1 MLYSHIRF
9 MIADVEM
16 PVSGPIYVSGG
27 MLQTRLSFILSEDDK
42 SLYYA
47 SPLAR
52 IKYER
57 VPVKLLGSKPQ
68 ASVADDE
75 NGGIGNYIVI
85 FEGAADMQISFSQS
99 TRQLD
104 IAIQAVPLS
113 VKALDSIIYSMLS
126 IGSVT
131 SNVNQAERTAYEK
144 RISEGNA
151 EKVVVTAGGGS
162 PHSANSILFLKKL
175 VTGGSPA
182 DILRPTDMIEY
193 AINNILGYAGSNVL
207 SEEKIVPFVSPDE
220 NFKWLDGGN
229 GAGSLPDYILNTMIG
244 EPEAT
249 AEDGS
254 VLFKEGSPGIQYG
267 VLADEFLCR
276 SVMVQQSMSTA
287 SSQSKYAG
295 ASEAP
300 ALTDAASNEVTD
312 DVVQYLKRDKYW
324 FPATGVTLNGIQT
337 SVSELIKTSKTSVAE
352 LKTSDSDKL
361 PSCLKTV
368 IERRVLAC
376 NDLTGQVLR
385 TIPEAFGLLNGMMK
399 CFLSVF
405 RFFVFTDNKKAD
417 SWTLFD
423 LVYTNVNVISK
434 TNPEAGSFADAL
446 QQLLVSGFNGTNV
459 SGGDLGEI
467 MFDMFQDVISSLFT
481 ADGEFS
487 RSLPSVSDWKQYTN
501 SGITAAEADPWI
513 LAARDLTAAAVSE
526 ALRVLET
533 AVSYLPSQEYLVGP
547 CYLNLFRAPKHNT
560 ESDKIIPSLN
570 TIAGWMVT
578 LYDGYRKKGLLETD
592 KNTAEYPEPTRFDI
606 QAVRSIAG
614 STAYNRVAAP
624 GFLRQPGD
632 NPPKRKF
639 VYPHTAVAAYD
650 EFKQLVSS
658 LAVSDTTMKVSL
670 RSLLAALYDKLN
682 LSLATPLNKPI
693 CIQEDKQISCDKVAV
708 DPARSLAEILIL
720 PNHELQVIPKCNV
733 FAVDMRYGAQLQYSE
748 QSNLSR
754 LLVRY
759 TPPVDLVGGDAS
771 SVPSQVFAFDL
782 TDPRADMRQVSPA
795 TLEEYN
801 NARRISRGAAS
812 YTAGYTNGA
821 LYNLERT
828 EIVDVSHD
836 VAALA
841 QLCRSMTDVGD
852 AVKKPDLTPRNTAAI
867 DAALDVAQSSFP
879 DTITIRAFTPKT
891 IISDPKEEK
900 LSYKLSGNTASYLD
914 VASASKNSKVE
925 AVLNTYSAAAALV
938 VLNSVLTTPELRNLK
953 TTGSAEA
960 AVARWFQN
968 QFTAEHK
975 KEGVTELSDIE
986 LSFAAVAGRYAT
998 EFMASAY
1005 FTKLSASEGELVLQ
1019 KATLDFE
1026 SGSTNNGTGWSMIDF
1041 SDYSKE
1047 AVVSN
1052 GFAAFTHWSSSV
1064 RKLYDTHKSQVT
1076 AFFSSSLWASNLGQK
1091 LVKVEGVDVDTNK
1104 DWYINNAS
1112 SLPEPSLA
1120 SNINGE
1126 LIALA
1131 EAGSEVNLQFLFP
1144 TNQNYDDAGSLP
1156 SNTLTE
1162 VLFPIY
1168 TKILNVLRNL
1178 SYLSQYKTVVTHL
1191 KDKKKT
1197 SKQVVTTLPD
1207 TGILDDLTASSYTSG
1222 DSGQLLTLNCEKTAD
1237 ALERAAKLHNDLV
1250 AGDAVSAD
1258 LLKSSPDL
1266 KPTTIKIVQPE
1277 AELFL
1282 RREEFELQVLVQ
1294 DFFTGDPSIWPWK
1307 ASNGQIVQTIPGSID
1322 IPKLPGLTLLLDGAA
1337 WLFYAPYDGGSV
1349 SGEQG
1354 MLSDPWFHS
1363 LEKNA
1368 SGGRL
1373 PDTLLPPVFQVTESS
1388 SIETDSSKIPWL
1400 RLDKEDFYSEANKPT
1415 RALVA
1420 CDSLF
1425 KDSETP
1431 TMWFTSSHKAIPSNP
1446 KLTGANFSHLPVV
1459 AWYSGGDKAS
1469 VLYMDMLTGQYI
1481 DFTGRHWFNPELPEE
1496 FKSVNLNGES
1506 EWCPKTEQWGKLFEF
1521 MKKNNPFGMFPGL
1534 KNTPDR
1540 VVYKVIPAIKGDLTL
1555 WEAAFQIPG
1564 AVIEYEIKVRETVN
1578 PLYTDRW
1585 QVIDPRHDLALDISD
1600 VLKTF
1605 TRDGGEDAR
1614 TATAKTSGFG
1624 GISKL
1629 NDTLVSLFGS
1639 EDAAKI
1645 KIAQTECTNMS
1656 DGTDTVGGKTF
1667 AVAAPGRLKLNNF
1680 EAIRYA
1686 GSSRYNQKDFPLRLH
1701 LGCDLS
1707 SGASLELN
1715 WYDNPSIP
1723 KFGLSLPW
1731 DSYVMYGV
1739 QAEDGV
1745 LSGYGFFAVVV
1756 PADQADSSRL
1766 DVALIAHINPA
1777 ATLLDDIS
1785 RTFSSG
1791 GTAVSDSGNPLG
1803 KEQLAALQELVDLSQ
1818 KCAEYAGQT
1827 GTEKGQFYFFNK
1839 TKYKTLQSSTDA
1851 TSKKVVGFAKE
1862 YLPKLIKAFGPDG
1875 NLRLHR
1881 FFLKAGTKIGVM
1893 GASGDGS
1900 MHYHCE
1906 YYKFKRTPLPWAG
1919 DDEIKRC
1926 KTVNSLAESVF
1937 VKNKNDLQE
1946 IYNYIIK
1953 AHDDAVFYMKT
1964 DVAARSWDLV
1974 QREAALAVH
1983 RMQTNYGLEDFLD
1996 GVSGTALAISGSDTF
2011 KVPDQELVES
2021 VVRMKAYQTI
2031 LAMYSMAQP
2040 APISLPYYD
2049 PYVMDAGMPAAVVY
2063 RNDIILTMVSGI
2075 QMMVNGPMV
2084 NFTVNFTP
2092 GISVAKMLPVYLQAM
2107 INAGAVKS
2115 SLLRRSVFPFHCVEY
2130 FNETSFNL
2138 NYMAGN
2144 YRQMFNKKDFVF
2156 DWRDAVVIDLGN
2168 NVHKTVNEILPDPAA
2183 LNHAFNVLS
2192 ERTPDDKFHI
2202 DLRGAKMSDARF
2214 PMNEAQMMLKA
2225 RAWGEDSL
2233 YTYTKSCTK
2242 YFCQDHRAMM
2252 KFSSENSG
2260 TYEAEALRNLDAASS
2275 KIKTPLDIPRT
2286 YYDWHNMFKKLRT
2299 SIRSVVNWNDRD

>member
-9 MIADVEM
+9 IIADVEM
-16 PVSGPIYVSGG
+16 PVSGPVYVSGG

-57 VPVKLLGSKPQ
+57 VPIKLLGSKPQ

-131 SNVNQAERTAYEK
+131 SNVNQAARTAYEK
-144 RISEGNA
+144 RVMEGNA

-207 SEEKIVPFVSPDE
+207 SEEKVVPFVSPDE

-312 DVVQYLKRDKYW
+312 DVVQYLKKDKYW
-324 FPATGVTLNGIQT
+324 FPATGVALNGLQT
-337 SVSELIKTSKTSVAE
+337 SISELIKTSKTSVAE
-352 LKTSDSDKL
+352 LKTSDKL

-434 TNPEAGSFADAL
+434 TNPEAGSFADDL
-446 QQLLVSGFNGTNV
+446 QQLLASGFNGTNV

-501 SGITAAEADPWI
+501 SGITTAEADPWI

-533 AVSYLPSQEYLVGP
+533 AVSYLPSREYLVGP

-570 TIAGWMVT
+570 TIAGWMVA

-639 VYPHTAVAAYD
+639 VYPHMAVAAYD

-693 CIQEDKQISCDKVAV
+693 CTQEDKQISCDKVAV

-720 PNHELQVIPKCNV
+720 PNHELQVVPKCNV

-782 TDPRADMRQVSPA
+782 TDPGADMRQVSPA

-852 AVKKPDLTPRNTAAI
+852 AVKKPDLAPRNTAAI
-867 DAALDVAQSSFP
+867 EAALDTTQASFP
-879 DTITIRAFTPKT
+879 DTVTIKAYTPKT
-891 IISDPKEEK
+891 LREQPKEEK

-914 VASASKNSKVE
+914 VVSASKNSKVE
-925 AVLNTYSAAAALV
+925 TVLNTYSAAAALV
-938 VLNSVLTTPELRNLK
+938 VLNSVLTTPDLRNLK

-960 AVARWFQN
+960 AVTRWFQN

-986 LSFAAVAGRYAT
+986 LSFSAAAGRYAV
-998 EFMASAY
+998 EFLRSGYFDGRIAAADGALTLSKSTLNFVVARTAGYDLFDSGDEGSA
-1005 FTKLSASEGELVLQ
+1005 
-1019 KATLDFE
+1019 
-1026 SGSTNNGTGWSMIDF
+1026 
-1041 SDYSKE
+1041 E
-1047 AVVSN
+1047 AVTE
-1052 GFAAFTHWSSSV
+1052 GFQVFNSWSSGV
-1064 RKLYDTHKSQVT
+1064 RKMHDTRKSQVE

-1104 DWYINNAS
+1104 DWYINNAG

-1131 EAGSEVNLQFLFP
+1131 EAGSEVNLQFVFP
-1144 TNQNYDDAGSLP
+1144 TNITRKDTASLP
-1156 SNTLTE
+1156 SNALTG
-1162 VLFPIY
+1162 VVYPIY
-1168 TKILNVLRNL
+1168 TRMLSVLRNL
-1178 SYLSQYKTVVTHL
+1178 SYLSQYKATVKRL
-1191 KDKKKT
+1191 KDIKKQ
-1197 SKQVVTTLPD
+1197 SKQVVTTVPD
-1207 TGILDDLTASSYTSG
+1207 TAVLDDFISSSYTQADGDMVFTASS
-1222 DSGQLLTLNCEKTAD
+1222 EKPDD
-1237 ALERAAKLHNDLV
+1237 ALDQAEKRHRDAR
-1250 AGDAVSAD
+1250 AGDQTVHD
-1258 LLKSSPDL
+1258 LLQETSDL
-1266 KPTTIKIVQPE
+1266 KPVTMNLISVD
-1277 AELFL
+1277 AENFL
-1282 RREEFELQVLVQ
+1282 RREAEGFDKLIKNQFKTPGTVK
-1294 DFFTGDPSIWPWK
+1294 PWK
-1307 ASNGQIVQTIPGSID
+1307 TTAGTVISSAGSID
-1322 IPKLPGLTLLLDGAA
+1322 ADRLPGLTLVLQNAA
-1337 WLFYAPYDGGSV
+1337 WIFCTPYGAGSG
-1349 SGEQG
+1349 SGELG
-1354 MLSDPWFHS
+1354 MLTDPWFCS
-1363 LEKNA
+1363 PDRNA
-1368 SGGRL
+1368 VGGRL
-1373 PDTLLPPVFQVTESS
+1373 PDILLPPVFQVAGTEQVEMSS
-1388 SIETDSSKIPWL
+1388 SETAWL
-1400 RLDKEDFYSEANKPT
+1400 SLNKEEFKDPAVKPVSALVSCDAMFKEDLP
-1415 RALVA
+1415 
-1420 CDSLF
+1420 
-1425 KDSETP
+1425 P
-1431 TMWFTSSHKAIPSNP
+1431 MWLTKSHFIVKTEDIGMFAGHD
-1446 KLTGANFSHLPVV
+1446 LTFAPVV
-1459 AWYSGGDKAS
+1459 AWYSGGEKAS
-1469 VLYMDMLTGQYI
+1469 VLYMDMLTGQYV
-1481 DFTGRHWFNPELPEE
+1481 DFTGRPGFNPELQEE
-1496 FKSVNLNGES
+1496 I
-1506 EWCPKTEQWGKLFEF
+1506 TGK
-1521 MKKNNPFGMFPGL
+1521 
-1534 KNTPDR
+1534 
-1540 VVYKVIPAIKGDLTL
+1540 I
-1555 WEAAFQIPG
+1555 
-1564 AVIEYEIKVRETVN
+1564 
-1578 PLYTDRW
+1578 
-1585 QVIDPRHDLALDISD
+1585 
-1600 VLKTF
+1600 
-1605 TRDGGEDAR
+1605 
-1614 TATAKTSGFG
+1614 
-1624 GISKL
+1624 
-1629 NDTLVSLFGS
+1629 
-1639 EDAAKI
+1639 
-1645 KIAQTECTNMS
+1645 
-1656 DGTDTVGGKTF
+1656 
-1667 AVAAPGRLKLNNF
+1667 
-1680 EAIRYA
+1680 
-1686 GSSRYNQKDFPLRLH
+1686 
-1701 LGCDLS
+1701 
-1707 SGASLELN
+1707 
-1715 WYDNPSIP
+1715 
-1723 KFGLSLPW
+1723 
-1731 DSYVMYGV
+1731 
-1739 QAEDGV
+1739 
-1745 LSGYGFFAVVV
+1745 
-1756 PADQADSSRL
+1756 
-1766 DVALIAHINPA
+1766 
-1777 ATLLDDIS
+1777 
-1785 RTFSSG
+1785 
-1791 GTAVSDSGNPLG
+1791 
-1803 KEQLAALQELVDLSQ
+1803 
-1818 KCAEYAGQT
+1818 
-1827 GTEKGQFYFFNK
+1827 
-1839 TKYKTLQSSTDA
+1839 
-1851 TSKKVVGFAKE
+1851 
-1862 YLPKLIKAFGPDG
+1862 
-1875 NLRLHR
+1875 
-1881 FFLKAGTKIGVM
+1881 
-1893 GASGDGS
+1893 
-1900 MHYHCE
+1900 
-1906 YYKFKRTPLPWAG
+1906 
-1919 DDEIKRC
+1919 
-1926 KTVNSLAESVF
+1926 
-1937 VKNKNDLQE
+1937 
-1946 IYNYIIK
+1946 
-1953 AHDDAVFYMKT
+1953 
-1964 DVAARSWDLV
+1964 
-1974 QREAALAVH
+1974 
-1983 RMQTNYGLEDFLD
+1983 
-1996 GVSGTALAISGSDTF
+1996 
-2011 KVPDQELVES
+2011 
-2021 VVRMKAYQTI
+2021 
-2031 LAMYSMAQP
+2031 
-2040 APISLPYYD
+2040 
-2049 PYVMDAGMPAAVVY
+2049 
-2063 RNDIILTMVSGI
+2063 
-2075 QMMVNGPMV
+2075 
-2084 NFTVNFTP
+2084 
-2092 GISVAKMLPVYLQAM
+2092 
-2107 INAGAVKS
+2107 
-2115 SLLRRSVFPFHCVEY
+2115 
-2130 FNETSFNL
+2130 
-2138 NYMAGN
+2138 
-2144 YRQMFNKKDFVF
+2144 
-2156 DWRDAVVIDLGN
+2156 
-2168 NVHKTVNEILPDPAA
+2168 
-2183 LNHAFNVLS
+2183 
-2192 ERTPDDKFHI
+2192 
-2202 DLRGAKMSDARF
+2202 
-2214 PMNEAQMMLKA
+2214 
-2225 RAWGEDSL
+2225 
-2233 YTYTKSCTK
+2233 
-2242 YFCQDHRAMM
+2242 
-2252 KFSSENSG
+2252 
-2260 TYEAEALRNLDAASS
+2260 YEAMNA
-2275 KIKTPLDIPRT
+2275 
-2286 YYDWHNMFKKLRT
+2286 KKA
-2299 SIRSVVNWNDRD
+2299 

>member
-27 MLQTRLSFILSEDDK
+27 MLQTRLSFILSGDDK

-52 IKYER
+52 VKYER

-104 IAIQAVPLS
+104 IAVQAVPLS

-131 SNVNQAERTAYEK
+131 SNVNQAARTAYEK
-144 RISEGNA
+144 KISEGNA

-220 NFKWLDGGN
+220 SFKWLDGGN
-229 GAGSLPDYILNTMIG
+229 GAGSLPEYILSTMIG
-244 EPEAT
+244 EPVAT

-300 ALTDAASNEVTD
+300 VLTDAASNEVTD
-312 DVVQYLKRDKYW
+312 DVVQYLKKDKYW
-324 FPATGVTLNGIQT
+324 FPATGVTLNGVQT
-337 SVSELIKTSKTSVAE
+337 SVSELIKTSRTSVAE
-352 LKTSDSDKL
+352 LKTSDKL
-361 PSCLKTV
+361 PLCLKTI

-376 NDLTGQVLR
+376 DDLTGQVLR

-405 RFFVFTDNKKAD
+405 RFFVFTDNKKSD

-423 LVYTNVNVISK
+423 LIYTNVNVISK
-434 TNPEAGSFADAL
+434 TNPEAGSFAGVL

-459 SGGDLGEI
+459 SGGDLCGR
-467 MFDMFQDVISSLFT
+467 MFDVFQETIGGLSS
-481 ADGEFS
+481 A
-487 RSLPSVSDWKQYTN
+487 LPSVSDWKQYTN
-501 SGITAAEADPWI
+501 SGITTAEADPWI

-526 ALRVLET
+526 ALQVLET
-533 AVSYLPSQEYLVGP
+533 AVSYLPSGEYLVGP

-592 KNTAEYPEPTRFDI
+592 KNTAEYPESTRFDI

-614 STAYNRVAAP
+614 SAAYNRVAAP

-639 VYPHTAVAAYD
+639 VYPHMAVAAYD

-658 LAVSDTTMKVSL
+658 LALADTTMKVSL
-670 RSLLAALYDKLN
+670 RSLLVALYDKLN

-693 CIQEDKQISCDKVAV
+693 CTQEDKQISCDKVAV

-720 PNHELQVIPKCNV
+720 PNHELQVVPKCNV

-782 TDPRADMRQVSPA
+782 TDPGADMRQVSPS

-801 NARRISRGAAS
+801 NARRISRGSAS

-852 AVKKPDLTPRNTAAI
+852 AVKKPDLAPRNTAAI
-867 DAALDVAQSSFP
+867 EAALDTTQASFP
-879 DTITIRAFTPKT
+879 DTITIKAYTPKT
-891 IISDPKEEK
+891 IGEQPKEEK

-914 VASASKNSKVE
+914 VVSASKNSKVE
-925 AVLNTYSAAAALV
+925 TVLNTYSAAAALI
-938 VLNSVLTTPELRNLK
+938 VLNSVLMTPELRNLK

-960 AVARWFQN
+960 AVAQWFQN
-968 QFTAEHK
+968 QLMAGHK
-975 KEGVTELSDIE
+975 QEGVTELSDIE
-986 LSFAAVAGRYAT
+986 LSFAAVAGRYAV
-998 EFMASAY
+998 EFLRSGYFDGRTAAADGVLTLSKSALNFVTARTAGY
-1005 FTKLSASEGELVLQ
+1005 DLFDSGDEGSA
-1019 KATLDFE
+1019 
-1026 SGSTNNGTGWSMIDF
+1026 
-1041 SDYSKE
+1041 E
-1047 AVVSN
+1047 AVTE
-1052 GFAAFTHWSSSV
+1052 GFQVFNQWSSGV
-1064 RKLYDTHKSQVT
+1064 RKMHDTRKSQVE

-1091 LVKVEGVDVDTNK
+1091 RVKVEGVDVDTNK
-1104 DWYINNAS
+1104 DWYITNAG

-1131 EAGSEVNLQFLFP
+1131 EAGPEVNLQFVFP
-1144 TNQNYDDAGSLP
+1144 TNLNHDDAGSLP

-1178 SYLSQYKTVVTHL
+1178 SYLSQYKTVAAHL

-1197 SKQVVTTLPD
+1197 SKQVVAALPD
-1207 TGILDDLTASSYTSG
+1207 IGILDDLTASSYTSG
-1222 DSGQLLTLNCEKTAD
+1222 DSGQLLTLKCEKTAD
-1237 ALERAAKLHNDLV
+1237 ALEKAAKLHTDLA
-1250 AGDAVSAD
+1250 AGDTVSAD

-1266 KPTTIKIVQPE
+1266 KPATIKIVQPE

-1294 DFFTGDPSIWPWK
+1294 DFFNGDSSIWPWK
-1307 ASNGQIVQTIPGSID
+1307 AGNGQIVKSIPGSID
-1322 IPKLPGLTLLLDGAA
+1322 IPRLPGLTLLLEGAA

-1354 MLSDPWFHS
+1354 MLSDPWFYS
-1363 LEKNA
+1363 VEKNA

-1373 PDTLLPPVFQVTESS
+1373 PDTLLPPVFQITESTSIETESS
-1388 SIETDSSKIPWL
+1388 KSSWL

-1425 KDSETP
+1425 KDSDTP

-1446 KLTGANFSHLPVV
+1446 KLTGANFSRLPVV
-1459 AWYSGGDKAS
+1459 AWYSGGEKAS

-1496 FKSVNLNGES
+1496 FKSVSLNGES

-1521 MKKNNPFGMFPGL
+1521 MKKNNPFDIFPGL

-1540 VVYKVIPAIKGDLTL
+1540 VVYKVIPAAKGDLTL

-1605 TRDGGEDAR
+1605 TRDGSEDTR

-1624 GISKL
+1624 GSSRL
-1629 NDTLVSLFGS
+1629 NDILVSLFGS

-1656 DGTDTVGGKTF
+1656 DGTDTVDGKTF

-1701 LGCDLS
+1701 LGCDLA

-1739 QAEDGV
+1739 QAEDEV

-1766 DVALIAHINPA
+1766 DVVLIAHMNPA

-1785 RTFSSG
+1785 GTFSSG
-1791 GTAVSDSGNPLG
+1791 GTAVSDLGNPLG
-1803 KEQLAALQELVDLSQ
+1803 KEQLASLQDLIDLSK

-1827 GTEKGQFYFFNK
+1827 GTEKGQFYFFNR
-1839 TKYKTLQSSTDA
+1839 TKYKTLRSSTDA
-1851 TSKKVVGFAKE
+1851 ASRKVVGFAKE
-1862 YLPKLIKAFGPDG
+1862 YLPKLIKAFGAG
-1875 NLRLHR
+1875 GSLRLHR

-1893 GASGDGS
+1893 GASGDGA

-1906 YYKFKRTPLPWAG
+1906 YYKLKRTPLPWAG
-1919 DDEIKRC
+1919 EDEIRRC

-1937 VKNKNDLQE
+1937 VKNKNDLQD

-1983 RMQTNYGLEDFLD
+1983 KMQTSYGLEDFLD
-1996 GVSGTALAISGSDTF
+1996 GVSGTAMAISGSDTL

-2040 APISLPYYD
+2040 APVVLPYYD

-2063 RNDIILTMVSGI
+2063 RNDIILTRVSGI

-2092 GISVAKMLPVYLQAM
+2092 GISVAKMLPVYLRAM

-2144 YRQMFNKKDFVF
+2144 YQQMFNRKDFVF

-2168 NVHKTVNEILPDPAA
+2168 NIHKTVNEILPDPAA
-2183 LNHAFNVLS
+2183 LSHAFNVLS

-2202 DLRGAKMSDARF
+2202 DLSKAKMSDARF

-2260 TYEAEALRNLDAASS
+2260 TYEAEALRNLDATSS